1 MSKNKN
7 KFYIVL
13 TLILS
18 LICTGIFYLNNK
30 SNTEKDIPIIREYI
44 FDLLSLSRIDINNY
58 SIDTN
63 FKEEHSSKSSYD
75 IWSESMSFNYINSN
89 KNKNYQSKK
98 TIALSNEVSDIVKEI
113 HIKNIDFL
121 KNNLI
126 PLESLESDKSNEEL
140 DKYISEVDKDK
151 EVLLQEITLLENEI
165 RAKINQYIVYANKYD
180 KQLSIES
187 EEEKFEDYFKKEY
200 EEILN
205 KQIDLKIKELL
216 K

>member
-18 LICTGIFYLNNK
+18 LICIGIFYLNNK
-30 SNTEKDIPIIREYI
+30 SSVEKDIPIIREYI

-63 FKEEHSSKSSYD
+63 FKEEHSSKSSHD
-75 IWSESMSFNYINSN
+75 IWSESMTFNYINSN

-98 TIALSNEVSDIVKEI
+98 TIVLSNEVSDIVKEI

-126 PLESLESDKSNEEL
+126 PLEGLESDKSNEEL

-187 EEEKFEDYFKKEY
+187 EEKKFEDYFKKEY